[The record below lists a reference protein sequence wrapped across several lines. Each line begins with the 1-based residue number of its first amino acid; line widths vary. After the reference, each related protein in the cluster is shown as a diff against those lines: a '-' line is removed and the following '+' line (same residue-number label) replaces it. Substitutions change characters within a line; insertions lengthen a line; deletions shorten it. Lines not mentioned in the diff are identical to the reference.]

1 MFAGRFVRRSPLD
14 EATEMVSHG
23 AQKILEI

>member
-14 EATEMVSHG
+14 KATEMVSHG
-23 AQKILEI
+23 TQKFLEI